1 MLGNEA
7 QSRILINQLLT
18 NAGWRFN
25 NGQDKELYFPANV
38 IPEWDIKSPDGE
50 KMYRADY
57 ALFDPHNYPFN
68 IFQSPIFY
76 FWLDTHSIFHLM
88 KNWSPESVYSL
99 YIGIY

>member
-25 NGQDKELYFPANV
+25 NGRDKELYFPANV

-57 ALFDPHNYPFN
+57 ALFDPHNYPLY
-68 IFQSPIFY
+68 IFLSPILY
-76 FWLDTHSIFHLM
+76 FLLVSHIHIYLL
-88 KNWSPESVYSL
+88 KNWSPERV
-99 YIGIY
+99 